1 MNGEINNFDIVP
13 GDPKHADIVP
23 FLMEMAMDE
32 SAQYIFGTRDIEK
45 ITGFL
50 RQMWLHPNTRMS
62 HKHSYVIEDKGKAI
76 ALLTSYPG
84 SMNSKLFLPSFFKL
98 VSIHPGL
105 IGYINMHLNQLY
117 HVLFT
122 PEAEKDEYYVFMLAV
137 LPEYRNKKLGTKLLQ
152 FAEEKAKEAGLKEC
166 SLLVRIA
173 NVDGIR
179 FYERNGYKKVK
190 KLKMKPFEAYKVVKA
205 LG

>member
-1 MNGEINNFDIVP
+1 MNNIEKNNVEIVP
-13 GDPKHADIVP
+13 GSIEDSDIVP

-32 SAQYIFGTRDIEK
+32 SAQYIFGTRDIER
-45 ITGFL
+45 ITGYL
-50 RQMWLHPNTRMS
+50 REMWVHPHNRMS
-62 HKHSYVIEDKGKAI
+62 HKYSYVVRQKGKTV

-84 SMNSKLFLPSFFKL
+84 KMNSKLFLPSFFKL

-137 LPEYRNKKLGTKLLQ
+137 LPEYRNMKIGTKLLS
-152 FAEEKAKEAGLKEC
+152 FAEDKAREAGLKEC

-179 FYERNGYKKVK
+179 FYERNGYRKVK
-190 KLKMKPFEAYKVVKA
+190 KLNMKPFEAFKVVKI
-205 LG
+205 L